1 MAKRT
6 AFGKLHIWM
15 NGELV
20 GLWEQTPRGPVW
32 QYFDE
37 WLQSERARPLSL
49 SLPFTPDNQP
59 YRDAKVTAFFDNL
72 LPDSDAIR
80 LRLAQQYQTTS
91 TSPFEL
97 LAKIG
102 RDCAGAIQLLPVDED
117 PTGLFQI
124 FGTPLNPKEIA
135 QILRDATSSR
145 AFGNTGLDR
154 ALRLSIAGAQEKT
167 ALLFHDE
174 QWMLPTG
181 STPTTHIFK
190 LPLGIIGNMKAD
202 MRTSVENEW
211 LCSKILHAYDIPIA
225 HCEMA
230 QFEDQKA
237 LVVTRFDRKLST
249 DASWIIRLPQEDFCQ
264 ATGTPPTLKYQS
276 DGGPGTAQIMEILL
290 GSNQAQQDRL
300 HFYKTQIIFWVLAA
314 TDGHAKNFSIAHLPQ
329 NQYQATPIYDVLSAH
344 PIIGRSKN
352 QIALQDAKL
361 AMAVHSKNNH
371 YEIDK
376 ILHRHW
382 LTQAEQVQLGADAA
396 TDLIEDI
403 VRSTPQVINSVSKL
417 LPKDFP
423 VDVADSIFTGMQRQ
437 IQKLARVV

>member
-1 MAKRT
+1 MAKRNT
-6 AFGKLHIWM
+6 LGKLHIWM

-49 SLPFTPDNQP
+49 SLPFTPDNHP

-72 LPDSDAIR
+72 LPDSAAIR

-91 TSPFEL
+91 TSSFEL

-102 RDCAGAIQLLPVDED
+102 RDCAGAIQLLPVDEE

-124 FGTPLNPKEIA
+124 LGAPLNSKEIA
-135 QILRDATSSR
+135 KILRDATSSR
-145 AFGNTGLDR
+145 ALGNSGSDHS
-154 ALRLSIAGAQEKT
+154 LRLSIAGAQEKT
-167 ALLFHDE
+167 ALLFHDKR
-174 QWMLPTG
+174 WMLPAG

-190 LPLGIIGNMKAD
+190 LPLGIIGNMQAD
-202 MRTSVENEW
+202 MRTSIENEW
-211 LCSKILHAYDIPIA
+211 LCSKIMNAYNIPIA

-237 LVVTRFDRKLST
+237 LVVSRFDRKIST

-300 HFYKTQIIFWVLAA
+300 RFYKTQIIFWVLAA

-344 PIIGRSKN
+344 PIIGKSKN
-352 QIALQDAKL
+352 QLSYQDAKL

-371 YEIDK
+371 YQIDK
-376 ILHRHW
+376 ILYRHW
-382 LTQAEQVQLGADAA
+382 LTQAEQVQLGADVA

-403 VRSTPQVINSVSKL
+403 VRSTPQVINAVSKL

-423 VDVADSIFTGMQRQ
+423 VDVADSIFTGMQQQ

>member
-1 MAKRT
+1 
-6 AFGKLHIWM
+6 
-15 NGELV
+15 
-20 GLWEQTPRGPVW
+20 
-32 QYFDE
+32 
-37 WLQSERARPLSL
+37 
-49 SLPFTPDNQP
+49 
-59 YRDAKVTAFFDNL
+59 
-72 LPDSDAIR
+72 
-80 LRLAQQYQTTS
+80 
-91 TSPFEL
+91 
-97 LAKIG
+97 
-102 RDCAGAIQLLPVDED
+102 
-117 PTGLFQI
+117 
-124 FGTPLNPKEIA
+124 
-135 QILRDATSSR
+135 
-145 AFGNTGLDR
+145 
-154 ALRLSIAGAQEKT
+154 
-167 ALLFHDE
+167 
-174 QWMLPTG
+174 
-181 STPTTHIFK
+181 
-190 LPLGIIGNMKAD
+190 
-202 MRTSVENEW
+202 
-211 LCSKILHAYDIPIA
+211 
-225 HCEMA
+225 
-230 QFEDQKA
+230 
-237 LVVTRFDRKLST
+237 
-249 DASWIIRLPQEDFCQ
+249 
-264 ATGTPPTLKYQS
+264 
-276 DGGPGTAQIMEILL
+276 MEILL

>member
-6 AFGKLHIWM
+6 TYGKLHIWM

-20 GLWEQTPRGPVW
+20 GLWEQTPRGTVL

-80 LRLAQQYQTTS
+80 LRLAQQYQTTG

-102 RDCAGAIQLLPVDED
+102 RDCAGAIQLLPIEEE
-117 PTGLFQI
+117 PTGIFQI
-124 FGTPLNPKEIA
+124 SGITLNPKEIA

-145 AFGNTGLDR
+145 ALGNSGPDR
-154 ALRLSIAGAQEKT
+154 TLRLSIAGAQEKT
-167 ALLFHDE
+167 ALLFHDG
-174 QWMLPTG
+174 QWTLPIG

-190 LPLGIIGNMKAD
+190 LPMGIIGNMKAD

-211 LCSKILHAYDIPIA
+211 LCSKIMNAFDIPIA
-225 HCEMA
+225 QCEMA

-237 LVVTRFDRKLST
+237 LVVTRFDRKLSS
-249 DASWIIRLPQEDFCQ
+249 DANWIIRLPQEDFCQ
-264 ATGTPPTLKYQS
+264 ATGTSPIQKYQS
-276 DGGPGTAQIMEILL
+276 DGGPGIAKIMEILL

-300 HFYKTQIIFWVLAA
+300 NFYKTQIIFWVLAA

-344 PIIGRSKN
+344 PIIGRSNN
-352 QIALQDAKL
+352 QIASQDAKL
-361 AMAVHSKNNH
+361 AMAVRSKNNH
-371 YEIDK
+371 YQIEK
-376 ILHRHW
+376 IIRRHW
-382 LTQAEQVQLGADAA
+382 LAQAEQVQLGADAA
-396 TDLIEDI
+396 ADLIADI
-403 VRSTPQVINSVSKL
+403 ILSTPQVINVVSKL

-423 VDVADSIFTGMQRQ
+423 ADVADSIFNGMLRQ
-437 IQKLARVV
+437 IKKLAGS

>member
-1 MAKRT
+1 MDEWRT
-6 AFGKLHIWM
+6 RGA
-15 NGELV
+15 V
-20 GLWEQTPRGPVW
+20 GADSKSPVW

-49 SLPFTPDNQP
+49 SLPFTPDNRP

-80 LRLAQQYQTTS
+80 LRLAQQYQTTG

-124 FGTPLNPKEIA
+124 SGAPVNPKEIA

-145 AFGNTGLDR
+145 ALGNSGPDR
-154 ALRLSIAGAQEKT
+154 TLRLSIAGAQEKT

-174 QWMLPTG
+174 QWMLPIG

-211 LCSKILHAYDIPIA
+211 LCSKSMNAYDIPIA

-230 QFEDQKA
+230 QFKDQKA

-264 ATGTPPTLKYQS
+264 ATGTPPTQKYRP

-290 GSNQAQQDRL
+290 GSNQAKQDRL
-300 HFYKTQIIFWVLAA
+300 NFYKTQIIFWVLAA

-329 NQYQATPIYDVLSAH
+329 NQYEATPIYDMLSAH

-352 QIALQDAKL
+352 QIAFQDAKL

-371 YEIDK
+371 YQIEK
-376 ILHRHW
+376 IMRRHW
-382 LTQAEQVQLGADAA
+382 LTQAEQVQLGADVAA
-396 TDLIEDI
+396 DLIEDVI
-403 VRSTPQVINSVSKL
+403 RSTPQVINAVSKL

-423 VDVADSIFTGMQRQ
+423 ADVTDSIFAGMQRQ
-437 IQKLARVV
+437 IKKLA

>member
-6 AFGKLHIWM
+6 AYGKLHIWM

-37 WLQSERARPLSL
+37 WLQSEWARPLSL

-59 YRDAKVTAFFDNL
+59 YRNAKVTAFFDNL

-80 LRLAQQYQTTS
+80 LRLAQQYQTTG

-124 FGTPLNPKEIA
+124 LGTPLNPKEIA

-145 AFGNTGLDR
+145 ALGNSGRDR
-154 ALRLSIAGAQEKT
+154 RLRLSIAGAQEKT

-174 QWMLPTG
+174 QWMLPIG

-211 LCSKILHAYDIPIA
+211 LCSKIMNAYDIPIA
-225 HCEMA
+225 HCEVA

-237 LVVTRFDRKLST
+237 LVVTRFDRRLST

-264 ATGTPPTLKYQS
+264 ATGTPPTQKYQS

-290 GSNQAQQDRL
+290 GSNQAKQDRL
-300 HFYKTQIIFWVLAA
+300 SFYKTQIIFWVLAA

-329 NQYQATPIYDVLSAH
+329 NQYEATPIYDVLSAH
-344 PIIGRSKN
+344 PIIGKSKN
-352 QIALQDAKL
+352 QIAFQDAKL
-361 AMAVHSKNNH
+361 AMAVHNKNNH
-371 YEIDK
+371 YQIEK
-376 ILHRHW
+376 IMRRHW
-382 LTQAEQVQLGADAA
+382 LAQAEQVQLGADAA
-396 TDLIEDI
+396 ADLIEDVI
-403 VRSTPQVINSVSKL
+403 RSTPQVVNAISKL

-423 VDVADSIFTGMQRQ
+423 ADVADSIFSGMQRQ
-437 IQKLARVV
+437 IKKLA